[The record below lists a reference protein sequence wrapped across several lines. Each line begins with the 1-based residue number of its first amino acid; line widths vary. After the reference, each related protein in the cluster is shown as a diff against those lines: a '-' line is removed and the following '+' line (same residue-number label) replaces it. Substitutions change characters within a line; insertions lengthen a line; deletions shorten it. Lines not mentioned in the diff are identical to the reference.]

1 MRQHKTYEAKQQ
13 MSSFRLKDIE
23 KVNRVQGLAALS
35 DIEIIKRQNLL
46 AVEAQQKSDS
56 VEIKSEQVQSYKQRL
71 FEQYRLEMEGN
82 KAVG

>member
-1 MRQHKTYEAKQQ
+1 MRQHKTYEAKPH

-56 VEIKSEQVQSYKQRL
+56 VKIKSEQLQSYKQRL